1 MAKSATKMKPPK
13 QPDLFDAAPG
23 RANLPAISPPAAKP
37 RDARR
42 PKPPKPAAR
51 AKSRGG
57 SAESG
62 YTAKHIEVLEG
73 LEPVRRRPGMYIGG
87 TDEKALHH
95 LFAEVIDNS
104 MDEALAGHAT
114 WIEVEMEANGFVS
127 VTDNGRGI
135 PVDPHPKFKNKS
147 ALEVIMCTLHA
158 GGKFDSKVYETSG
171 GLHGVGVSVANA
183 LSDRMEVEVAREQT
197 LYTMAFERGKPK
209 GKLVK
214 VGRAPNR
221 RGTKVRFH
229 PDPDIFGPKAAF
241 KPERV
246 FKMARSKA
254 YLFGGVEIRWHC
266 DKALLRGVEDVPEKA
281 TFHFAEGLKDY
292 LAANLAGAHLVHP
305 DIFTGSSGKTGAHGA
320 VEWAVAWTADADGFV
335 QSYCN
340 TIPTPDG
347 GTHESGL
354 RSALLRGLKDHAA
367 RVNQEKRAAAIT
379 SEDVM
384 TGSGSMLSVF
394 IREPEFQGQTKD
406 RLATAAA
413 QKIVENAIKDPFD
426 HWLSGNPLQANKLL
440 DFVIERA
447 EERIRRRQ
455 EKDIARKSAVR
466 KLRLPGKLADCTNSA
481 SEGSEIFI
489 VEGDSAGG
497 SAKQA
502 RDRRSQAI
510 LPLRGKILNVASAGK
525 DKLAQNAQ
533 LADLIQAL
541 GCGTGAH
548 YHDKDLRYERVII
561 MTDADVDGAAHRF
574 AAYHLL
580 LPADA
585 EADRRRQIIPR
596 GAAAL
601 PPLARRQ
608 DRLCP
613 RRQAQG
619 RAAERRVPRQCQS
632 GSLPLQGPRRN
643 DGGAAEGNHH
653 GPGKAH
659 AVARGA
665 GGQGAQADA
674 EDGRAAD
681 GIEGRSALRLHPGKR
696 RIRRRRAA
704 RRLANA
710 PVGPGTRSHVRDRG
724 YPAGR
729 IRPSWTVPQ
738 TGISLIFAGSTA
750 NGLAARIVRLASL
763 PGTMLPI

>member
-1 MAKSATKMKPPK
+1 MAKSAKKKKKQSK
-13 QPDLFDAAPG
+13 QPDLFDAPKRGAKSAARKTTG
-23 RANLPAISPPAAKP
+23 HTEVKASPPAKL
-37 RDARR
+37 
-42 PKPPKPAAR
+42 
-51 AKSRGG
+51 KSRG
-57 SAESG
+57 AEAG

-114 WIEVEMEANGFVS
+114 WIEVEMETNGFVS

-147 ALEVIMCTLHA
+147 ALEVIMCMLHA

-183 LSDRMEVEVAREQT
+183 LSERMEVEVARDQT
-197 LYTMAFERGKPK
+197 LYKMVFERGKPK
-209 GKLVK
+209 TKLIK
-214 VGRAPNR
+214 AGRAPNR
-221 RGTKVRFH
+221 RGTKIRFR
-229 PDPDIFGPKAAF
+229 PDPEIFGDKAAF
-241 KPERV
+241 DPARV

-266 DKALLRGVEDVPEKA
+266 DKALLRGIEGVPEKE
-281 TFHFAEGLKDY
+281 TFHFPSGLKDY
-292 LAANLAGAHLVHP
+292 LAANLADATLVHP
-305 DIFTGSSGKTGAHGA
+305 DIFTGSSGKTGSHGA
-320 VEWAVAWTADADGFV
+320 AEWAVAWTADADGFL

-354 RSALLRGLKDHAA
+354 RTALLRGLKDHAA
-367 RVNQEKRAAAIT
+367 RIGQEKRASPVT

-384 TGSGSMLSVF
+384 TGAGCMLSVF

-413 QKIVENAIKDPFD
+413 QKIVEQAIKDPFD

-440 DFVIERA
+440 DFVIDRADERL
-447 EERIRRRQ
+447 RRRQ

-466 KLRLPGKLADCTNSA
+466 KLRLPGKLADCSNSA
-481 SEGSEIFI
+481 SDGSEIFI

-502 RDRRSQAI
+502 RDRRSQAV

-533 LADLIQAL
+533 LADLVQAL

-548 YHDKDLRYERVII
+548 YHDKDLRYEKVII
-561 MTDADVDGAAHRF
+561 MTDADVDGAHIASLLITFFYRQMPKLIDDGKLYLAVPPLFRLSHGGKIVYARDDKHKEQLLKKEFNANAKVDVSRF
-574 AAYHLL
+574 KGLGEMMAAQLKETTMNPSQRTLL
-580 LPADA
+580 RVVLAEKERKSTAKSVERLMGTKA
-585 EADRRRQIIPR
+585 EARFDFIQEN
-596 GAAAL
+596 AAFASEAL
-601 PPLARRQ
+601 IDL
-608 DRLCP
+608 
-613 RRQAQG
+613 
-619 RAAERRVPRQCQS
+619 
-632 GSLPLQGPRRN
+632 
-643 DGGAAEGNHH
+643 
-653 GPGKAH
+653 
-659 AVARGA
+659 
-665 GGQGAQADA
+665 
-674 EDGRAAD
+674 
-681 GIEGRSALRLHPGKR
+681 
-696 RIRRRRAA
+696 
-704 RRLANA
+704 
-710 PVGPGTRSHVRDRG
+710 
-724 YPAGR
+724 
-729 IRPSWTVPQ
+729 
-738 TGISLIFAGSTA
+738 
-750 NGLAARIVRLASL
+750 
-763 PGTMLPI
+763 